1 MLLFLVVMLA
11 LFSGLIV
18 LFFTLGV
25 GKILSRVDRNADT
38 FNMLHGLSESEIAIK
53 ANDAHL
59 PDKKSWTGYWYYD
72 AVRAGYSP
80 ENPAS
85 PSYVALGLAFIAFAL
100 GTFVWPQDVL
110 GGLIFAFGGPI
121 LLKFIFNS
129 KAKARTLLIEKQ
141 LPMLLAGLRS
151 NLNAKVHVQVAILN
165 VGNELPDPIGEELRK
180 VATELE
186 LGIPLTRALRNFS
199 ARIDSKEIGFLVSA
213 INTVLETGAELEGII
228 ETIEDIVVQRQR
240 IANHLRS
247 AVAKVQPAIGVT
259 GVMIPLAFF
268 YSFFSSPENRE
279 FWTSFPIG
287 IIAMVLVGVF
297 YAIGLAVAR
306 WQVQRVKNS

>member
-1 MLLFLVVMLA
+1 MLFFLAMLLA
-11 LFSGLIV
+11 AFSGLIV
-18 LFFTLGV
+18 LFFMLGV
-25 GKILSRVDRNADT
+25 GKILSRSDHNADT
-38 FNMLHGLSESEIAIK
+38 FNLLQGLSDSEIAIK
-53 ANDAHL
+53 AADAHL
-59 PDKKSWTGYWYYD
+59 PEKKSFTGYWYYA
-72 AVRAGYSP
+72 AVKAGYEP
-80 ENPAS
+80 ENPAI
-85 PSYVALGLAFIAFAL
+85 PSYVALASALITFAL
-100 GTFVWPQDVL
+100 GAFVWPQDVL
-110 GGLIFAFGGPI
+110 GGVLFSAGGPI
-121 LLKFIFNS
+121 LLSFVFKS

-186 LGIPLTRALRNFS
+186 LGIALPRALKNFS
-199 ARIDSKEIGFLVSA
+199 SRVDSKEIQFLVSA
-213 INTVLETGAELEGII
+213 INTVLETGAELEGIV

-268 YSFFSSPENRE
+268 YSFFSSPENRA
-279 FWTSFPIG
+279 FWTSFPVG
-287 IIAMVLVGVF
+287 LIAMVLVGIF
-297 YAIGLAVAR
+297 YAVGLLIAR
-306 WQVQRVKNS
+306 WQVERVKNS